1 MYINLANIDFNP
13 GQGGGGVKPSG
24 TLEISGNG
32 IYNVYSYASASV
44 DIHPSISLLE
54 TYISNGVYN
63 ITGEFNGGIVNVN
76 VPTDG
81 INGWD
86 QKSFTE
92 GVIEIINVY
101 NSASFVA
108 SSMFMSNKKIKTV
121 NLPYA
126 TSVGVRAFRM
136 CTSLSQV
143 NLPMCDYIG
152 FDAFWGCWSLSQ
164 FSLPVCTYISDS
176 AFGSCRSLT
185 QVDLPMCSYIGK
197 SAFGGC
203 SKLTQ
208 VNLPMC
214 NYIDS
219 SAFITC
225 RSMTQISLPVC
236 TYIGDAAFFA
246 YRPLTQVD
254 LPMCSYIGNSAF
266 AGCRSITQISL
277 PVCSYIGNGA
287 FNGCSLLSIIT
298 IGYSDMCVVGSN
310 TFNATPIT
318 EGTGSIYV
326 PASLVDTYKS
336 AETWSVFSSQIFP
349 IE

>member
-32 IYNVYSYASASV
+32 IYNVYSYAAASV

-185 QVDLPMCSYIGK
+185 QVDLPMCSYIGNK
-197 SAFGGC
+197 AFAGC
-203 SKLTQ
+203 HS
-208 VNLPMC
+208 
-214 NYIDS
+214 I
-219 SAFITC
+219 
-225 RSMTQISLPVC
+225 TQISLPVC
-236 TYIGDAAFFA
+236 TYIGAQAFNG
-246 YRPLTQVD
+246 
-254 LPMCSYIGNSAF
+254 CS
-266 AGCRSITQISL
+266 SITQISL
-277 PVCSYIGNGA
+277 PVCSYIGEDA